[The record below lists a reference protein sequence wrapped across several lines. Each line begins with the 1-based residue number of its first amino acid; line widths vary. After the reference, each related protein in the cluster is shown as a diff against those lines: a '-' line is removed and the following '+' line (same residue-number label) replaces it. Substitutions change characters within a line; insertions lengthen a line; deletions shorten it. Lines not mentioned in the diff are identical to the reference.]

1 MFKKLASLF
10 WSLLQYCKEKA
21 KEVKDSQDT
30 LASKM
35 LTGNHRIPSV
45 NIRRWGFPD
54 GASGKEPTCQCK
66 RHKRCGFDLRMG
78 RSPGGGH
85 GTHPSVLA
93 WRIPLTEEPGG
104 LQSIRSQRVR
114 HDWSDLTCNTC
125 IYREVEPAIRQ
136 SEWALVMLQ
145 RTNFNLHL
153 VLTVCDPESAWW
165 GHCLCLCVI
174 SSEKRELT
182 QYPLCWL
189 WFYSPC
195 LEKRERELDMKT
207 LSPSWKYRRYR
218 CTTCPVVALFSVL
231 VCCWFF
237 LLFVCLSWNLLND
250 DGHLSVFMQWLLEAR
265 S

>member
-1 MFKKLASLF
+1 
-10 WSLLQYCKEKA
+10 
-21 KEVKDSQDT
+21 
-30 LASKM
+30 
-35 LTGNHRIPSV
+35 
-45 NIRRWGFPD
+45 
-54 GASGKEPTCQCK
+54 
-66 RHKRCGFDLRMG
+66 MG

-93 WRIPLTEEPGG
+93 WRIPLTEEPGR

-207 LSPSWKYRRYR
+207 LSPSWKYRWYR